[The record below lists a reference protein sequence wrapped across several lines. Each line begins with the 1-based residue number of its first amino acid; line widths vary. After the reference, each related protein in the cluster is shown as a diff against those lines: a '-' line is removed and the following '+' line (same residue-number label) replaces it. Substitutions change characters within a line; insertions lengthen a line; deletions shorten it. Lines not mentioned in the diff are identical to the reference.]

1 MIEEIF
7 EKIRPGADIK
17 NSNDIV
23 SEYSLDSFDIAGLIA
38 DGTTTIKNA
47 DYILRGYEGIVKKL
61 TNVGAKIKLEEEKE
75 QRKQKN

>member
-38 DGTTTIKNA
+38 EIEEHYNINIAMEDIDMENFRTLKTINDMIERNK
-47 DYILRGYEGIVKKL
+47 
-61 TNVGAKIKLEEEKE
+61 
-75 QRKQKN
+75 